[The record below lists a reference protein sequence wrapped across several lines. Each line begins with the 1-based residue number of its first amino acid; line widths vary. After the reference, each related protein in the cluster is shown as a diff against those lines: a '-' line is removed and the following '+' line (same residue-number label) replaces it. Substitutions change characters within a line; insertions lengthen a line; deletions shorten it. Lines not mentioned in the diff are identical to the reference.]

1 MSIPVCVDD
10 IVADLIDGES
20 GYEWWKPDAA
30 DVDLYLF
37 QLQSDSYV
45 IQRDAIMEALRDQL
59 EDKHGIAFVVAAAS
73 ENPAPHQYMDA
84 LATMIGIVRATAERL
99 LMADV
104 EELYENLEGRQHD
117 RDDWDDMADQDVD
130 QNGMVT
136 DARMP

>member
-10 IVADLIDGES
+10 IVADLLDGES
-20 GYEWWKPDAA
+20 GYEWWKPNSD

-45 IQRDAIMEALRDQL
+45 LQRDAIMEALRDQL
-59 EDKHGIAFVVAAAS
+59 GDQHGVAFVMAAIS
-73 ENPAPHQYMDA
+73 GNNSPFQYIDA
-84 LATMIGIVRATAERL
+84 LATMINIVRAKAEWL

-104 EELYENLEGRQHD
+104 EELYENLAGQHNH
-117 RDDWDDMADQDVD
+117 RDDWEEQADQDDD